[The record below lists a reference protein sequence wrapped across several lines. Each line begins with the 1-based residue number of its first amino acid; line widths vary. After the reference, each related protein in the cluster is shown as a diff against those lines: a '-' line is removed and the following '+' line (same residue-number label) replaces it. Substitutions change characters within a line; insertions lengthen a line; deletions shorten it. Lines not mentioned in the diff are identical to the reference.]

1 MIGRNP
7 LVKALAVASDISRN
21 PNDTEELQL
30 QKTLM
35 LALTLSLVPITAF
48 WGVIYLIFNEPLAA
62 AIPLTYSLISAISVV
77 IFSRI
82 QNYEFFRFSQLL
94 FLLFLPFSL
103 MVVLG
108 GFVNASAVIL
118 WSIISPISALV
129 FPGTR
134 HARRW
139 LLAYLGL
146 VVVSG
151 FLQTVVRPTNNLPP
165 LLINIFFVMNIT
177 TVSSITFAT
186 LYYFISQRDQAH
198 TLLQAEQQKSE
209 RLLLNVLPK
218 EIALILK
225 DEDRT
230 VAQHFDSASILFA
243 DLVGFTSLSLQMTP
257 EEMVNLLN
265 EIFSHFDSLV
275 DKFDLEKIRTVGDGY
290 MVAAGV
296 PSPRPDHCQTIAR
309 LALEM
314 SAYMNNPPPFSGQ
327 PIAFRMGID
336 TGPMI
341 GGVIGHT
348 KFHYDVWGD
357 TVNTAS
363 RMESHGVP
371 QKIQVTQTVA
381 EILKDEFVCEPRG
394 RIEVKGKGEME
405 VWFLIGEKEPQTL
418 IYPDE

>member
-35 LALTLSLVPITAF
+35 LALALSLVPITAF

-381 EILKDEFVCEPRG
+381 EILKDEFVCETRG
-394 RIEVKGKGEME
+394 RIEIKGKGEME

-418 IYPDE
+418 IYPDV